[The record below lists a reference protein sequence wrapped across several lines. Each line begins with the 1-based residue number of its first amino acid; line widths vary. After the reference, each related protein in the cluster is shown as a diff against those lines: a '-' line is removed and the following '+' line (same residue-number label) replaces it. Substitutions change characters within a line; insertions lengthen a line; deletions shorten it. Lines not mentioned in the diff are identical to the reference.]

1 MIGRM
6 PAIARIWRGRT
17 TRAKADE
24 YEAYWLSQMDRL
36 REQSAGLDLMR
47 EDRGDETEFMSISWW
62 DSLEAMAAFSG
73 STSADDVHHLDRD
86 AELLIELPGSVQILR
101 VLPGTTGRG

>member
-24 YEAYWLSQMDRL
+24 YEAYWLSQMDGL
-36 REQSAGLDLMR
+36 RAKAAGLDLMR
-47 EDRGDETEFMSISWW
+47 EDREGETEFMSISWW

-86 AELLIELPGSVQILR
+86 AELLIELPTAVQILR
-101 VLPGTTGRG
+101 VLPGTTGRD